1 MEKIIIRR
9 IINAIPLLLLSTLLS
24 FTLVRMAPGDPVSMY
39 LSTDLEQADPEVV
52 ARIREELGLN
62 RPIIVQYFAW
72 LGKVFQGD
80 LGNSLQTRRP
90 VLTVIGEV
98 LPNSMLLAAI
108 SLSAAVVI
116 GLLLGV
122 VTAVKQRTMLDYFV
136 TTLVFVGYSL
146 PSYYIALLF
155 LYWLSFRTQWLP
167 YGGMRS
173 LRGGPENETLDIL
186 IHAAM
191 PLLVYTID
199 RMVVWV
205 RFQRNS
211 MIEVMTKDY
220 IRTARA
226 KGLKERAVI
235 YKHAWR
241 NALTPIITNLGLSFS
256 GLIGGSF
263 IIESIFAWPGM
274 GRLGLNAIRFRD
286 FPVTMG
292 ILLISSIMII
302 AGNLISDIL
311 YAVMDP
317 RIRIERRMN

>member
-1 MEKIIIRR
+1 
-9 IINAIPLLLLSTLLS
+9 
-24 FTLVRMAPGDPVSMY
+24 MAPGDPVSMY
-39 LSTDLEQADPEVV
+39 LSTELEQADPEVV
-52 ARIREELGLN
+52 ARIREEMGLN
-62 RPIIVQYFAW
+62 RPIVIQYFAW
-72 LGKVFQGD
+72 LGKALQGD

-98 LPNSMLLAAI
+98 LPNSLLLAAI
-108 SLSAAVVI
+108 SLTAAVVI

-122 VTAVKQRTMLDYFV
+122 VTAVRQRTALDYIV

-155 LYWLSFRTQWLP
+155 LYWLSFRARWLP
-167 YGGMRS
+167 SGGMRS
-173 LRGGPENETLDIL
+173 LRGGPDNEILDIL

-292 ILLISSIMII
+292 ILLISSMMII